1 MEVVMRHRV
10 TARLE
15 QLVRALRWI
24 SEEIE
29 PELHLVSQ
37 EARDEWR
44 ALQCTWLS
52 DELREGTTGFTEDQL
67 GAISA
72 KVHRFRNIVQS
83 LAPKVSTF
91 RPIRSSDNGAPTVN
105 ELFASD
111 TSSAPAHFGPRR
123 AARRSRWDPSQ
134 ASDDLSDS
142 SPDLKALA

>member
-1 MEVVMRHRV
+1 MRHRV

-15 QLVRALRWI
+15 QLVRALRRI

-44 ALQCTWLS
+44 ALQFTWLS
-52 DELREGTTGFTEDQL
+52 DEQLREGTTGFTEDQL
-67 GAISA
+67 EAISA

-83 LAPKVSTF
+83 LAPKASTL
-91 RPIRSSDNGAPTVN
+91 RPIRSSDDGAPTVN

-111 TSSAPAHFGPRR
+111 TSSAPAHFGLRR

-134 ASDDLSDS
+134 ASDGLSDS